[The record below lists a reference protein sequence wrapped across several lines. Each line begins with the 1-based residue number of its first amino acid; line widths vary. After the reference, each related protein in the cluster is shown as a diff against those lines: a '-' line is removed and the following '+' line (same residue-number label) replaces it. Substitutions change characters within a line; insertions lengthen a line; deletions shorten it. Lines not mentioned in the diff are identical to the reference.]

1 MADTRVAS
9 GLTVEQWDDK
19 YFTDYLTENRYAGEM
34 GTNEN
39 SIIQVKENL
48 TKKPGDRINFALVN
62 KLTQDAITGR
72 NVLEGNEEDMASRSF
87 QLAVDKRRNAV
98 RVAEIDEKFSAIGLR
113 DAAKSVLKDWSLK
126 DTERLI
132 SSALGTMSNGTTSI
146 LMNAADIAAAG
157 NQAVLDAWLS
167 NNSDRVFFGNSAYTA
182 SSGDLSTGLATL
194 TAATAAEN
202 LTAANISAMK
212 FIALNRANPKI
223 RPIRTEANGRKY
235 FILYVHPLAFRDL
248 KNDTTITTA
257 QREVYLE
264 MENNR
269 LFKGG
274 DLLWDGVIIKE
285 DYDLYDYSTLTGV
298 GEAGTTTVV
307 PAFLCGAQA
316 VAAAYAKRWT
326 SKEQTFD
333 YGDKRG
339 VAIEAIYGIDKMRF
353 GTDVGSDTGTPKD
366 HGVVTGFFSSS
377 TAS

>member
-19 YFTDYLTENRYAGEM
+19 YFTEYLTENRYAGEM

-62 KLTQDAITGR
+62 KLSQDAVTGR
-72 NVLEGNEEDMASRSF
+72 DVLEGNEEDMASRSF
-87 QLAVDKRRNAV
+87 EVAVNKRRNGV
-98 RVAEIDEKFSAIGLR
+98 RVAEIDEQFSAIGLR

-132 SSALGTMSNGTTSI
+132 SRALGRMSNGTSSVD
-146 LMNAADIAAAG
+146 MNVTDITTDGGTVAD
-157 NQAVLDAWLS
+157 VWLA
-167 NNSDRVFFGNSAYTA
+167 NNSDRVFFANSAYTA
-182 SSGDLSTGLATL
+182 SSGDLSAGLATL
-194 TAATAAEN
+194 TKGTAAELLTTAN
-202 LTAANISAMK
+202 LDTMK

-223 RPIRTEANGRKY
+223 RPIRTEANGRHY
-235 FILYVHPLAFRDL
+235 FIVYAHPLAFRDL
-248 KNDTTITTA
+248 QSNAAIQQA
-257 QREVYLE
+257 QREVRLE

-274 DLLWDGVIIKE
+274 DLHWNGMIIKE
-285 DYDLYDYSTLTGV
+285 DYDLYEYSTLTGL
-298 GEAGTTTVV
+298 GDTSTVAPV
-307 PAFLCGAQA
+307 FLCGAQA
-316 VAAAYAKRWT
+316 VGAAYAKRWT

-339 VAIEAIYGIDKMRF
+339 VAIESIYGIDKMRF
-353 GTDVGSDTGTPKD
+353 GTSAGSDTGTPKD
-366 HGVVTGFFSSS
+366 HGVVTGFFASS
-377 TAS
+377 TDA